1 MAIREHIPL
10 GDTIASTTCADR
22 VLVASTSNWGGW
34 ALSLSLTSLSGNKP
48 ILSKE
53 GEHAMAERLI
63 EEGICDG
70 ILQEPGF
77 TCDGLDWDT
86 NAAVIKDLLD
96 IIN

>member
-1 MAIREHIPL
+1 
-10 GDTIASTTCADR
+10 
-22 VLVASTSNWGGW
+22 
-34 ALSLSLTSLSGNKP
+34 
-48 ILSKE
+48 
-53 GEHAMAERLI
+53 MAERLI

-96 IIN
+96 IINMQISKLD